1 MKRLAADQI
10 KQIEY
15 EILIEFDR
23 ICKDNGLTYCL
34 AYGTA
39 LGAERHNGFIPW
51 DDDIDVHMPR
61 KDYERLFDLFSEGLK
76 SSCDLVSYRDDSS
89 IYQFAK
95 LVDKK
100 TTAYETFVG
109 PSRSI
114 GLWIDIF
121 PLEPLDSIK
130 DKKLK
135 KTLKLNSFYNLW
147 RNFAVADTNT
157 GSTRMIVLIK
167 KLVCPFAKHLNVKK
181 MNEKLDAIARDFSTH
196 NSEMSPYLID
206 CIGGGIIYKR
216 SSIFPAKPG
225 TFEGRAF
232 PCPANPDD
240 YLATVYGNWK
250 QVPPEDKRAVHFPT
264 AFLKDEE

>member
-95 LVDKK
+95 LVDKN
-100 TTAYETFVG
+100 
-109 PSRSI
+109 
-114 GLWIDIF
+114 
-121 PLEPLDSIK
+121 DSI
-130 DKKLK
+130 
-135 KTLKLNSFYNLW
+135 
-147 RNFAVADTNT
+147 RN
-157 GSTRMIVLIK
+157 I
-167 KLVCPFAKHLNVKK
+167 CWP
-181 MNEKLDAIARDFSTH
+181 
-196 NSEMSPYLID
+196 
-206 CIGGGIIYKR
+206 
-216 SSIFPAKPG
+216 
-225 TFEGRAF
+225 
-232 PCPANPDD
+232 
-240 YLATVYGNWK
+240 
-250 QVPPEDKRAVHFPT
+250 
-264 AFLKDEE
+264 